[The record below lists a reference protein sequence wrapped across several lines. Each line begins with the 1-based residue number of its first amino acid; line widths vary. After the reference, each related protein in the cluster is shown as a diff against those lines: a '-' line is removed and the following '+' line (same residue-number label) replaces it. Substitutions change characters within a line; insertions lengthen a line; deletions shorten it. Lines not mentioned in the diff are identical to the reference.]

1 MSSAKKNHNKE
12 NLKEEIHIPDFSEA
26 WKEMYFKTEA
36 AWAEAFKELISTQT
50 FVTLI
55 NKTLDQNLSNEKVNR
70 QIMDKYM
77 EMSPVPSKKDI
88 ARVAELVIS
97 LEEKIDGMEFQFNHV
112 MSSMADSL
120 LKIVDYQAGVK
131 DELVNLRNDFTKL
144 EKQIETLSKKDTVQE
159 KTPKAVPEKEQK
171 TTKKKTTST
180 KKTEQ

>member
-1 MSSAKKNHNKE
+1 MPSDNKKNY
-12 NLKEEIHIPDFSEA
+12 KEEIHIPDFTEA
-26 WKEMYFKTEA
+26 WKEIYFKTEA

-50 FVTLI
+50 FVTMI

-97 LEEKIDGMEFQFNHV
+97 LEEKIDGLEFQFSRL

-120 LKIVDYQAGVK
+120 IKIVDHQAEVK
-131 DELVNLRNDFTKL
+131 GELESLRKDFTKL
-144 EKQIETLSKKDTVQE
+144 EKQIDTLNKKA
-159 KTPKAVPEKEQK
+159 KNAEKEAK
-171 TTKKKTTST
+171 ATKKKTTP
-180 KKTEQ
+180 KKEEG